1 MKRKITKKEFVSE
14 YLTRNPGQM
23 KNALIAWEQIKAKRN
38 KKSSE

>member
-23 KNALIAWEQIKAKRN
+23 KNALIDWEQIKTKRN
-38 KKSSE
+38 KKSSK